1 MQFTG
6 RDVILF
12 VMGALIAC
20 LFFQVNDLKQ
30 ARYYEH
36 PVKVVKE
43 QPSDMFRA
51 FGELVKELHALE
63 MEKKGGNQ

>member
-30 ARYYEH
+30 ARYYKHTVE
-36 PVKVVKE
+36 VV
-43 QPSDMFRA
+43 
-51 FGELVKELHALE
+51 
-63 MEKKGGNQ
+63 